1 MENCGCVIFDL
12 RPEEIAFILEKW
24 RFEGD
29 LPRELPKVFDSKFV
43 IFRARG
49 LVYALI
55 EVDTWFR
62 KPEAKL
68 KWGFKFSRAVY
79 IPDKPLPFESQY
91 AATTVWL
98 TVTQTQALDRL
109 LRSKEH
115 LQEKPSPM
123 PLKLSLSE
131 AAEAVAKKFEIDPK
145 SVKIQISN

>member
-12 RPEEIAFILEKW
+12 KPEEIACILEEW

-29 LPRELPKVFDSKFV
+29 LPRELSKIFDCKFV

-55 EVDTWFR
+55 EVDSWFH

-79 IPDKPLPFESQY
+79 IPDKPLPSESQY
-91 AATTVWL
+91 AAATLWL
-98 TVTQTQALDRL
+98 TVDQAQAVGRRL
-109 LRSKEH
+109 RTKDH
-115 LQEKPSPM
+115 LHEKPSPK

-131 AAEAVAKKFEIDPK
+131 AAEAVAKKFDVDPR
-145 SVKIQISN
+145 SVKIQVSN